1 MFYRFFVFLMLTFFV
16 TGCFEGDNSAKGF
29 WVSAKRDSIIEFTP
43 SKAVITLCDGSNRKI
58 TMDYESIDSS
68 HYRLKSEDTET
79 SLVFFTDK
87 ASATLKADNSV
98 DSTFENTYLRA
109 PSIGVE
115 DIVGKWYDKEQDG
128 DEENIYIIT
137 QRQDSYDYETITLNH
152 KEKTFKK
159 EIEKNI
165 QFRIENGFI
174 FVDLDS
180 DGKPEADDNYVYYLA
195 SYTKDTMNFT
205 DSDGYKWSEQKLQ
218 DSSDIAIPEGYVLVK

>member
-1 MFYRFFVFLMLTFFV
+1 MKLIL
-16 TGCFEGDNSAKGF
+16 SAKCCGL
-29 WVSAKRDSIIEFTP
+29 I
-43 SKAVITLCDGSNRKI
+43 
-58 TMDYESIDSS
+58 
-68 HYRLKSEDTET
+68 H
-79 SLVFFTDK
+79 
-87 ASATLKADNSV
+87 
-98 DSTFENTYLRA
+98 
-109 PSIGVE
+109 GVE